1 MWWVLITLVLAAGIA
16 LLSPSSS
23 MAELAG
29 TFVGATI
36 IIGLILYVIK
46 FFLRK

>member
-1 MWWVLITLVLAAGIA
+1 MWWILITLVLAAGVA
-16 LLSPSSS
+16 LISPSNS

-36 IIGLILYVIK
+36 IIGLVLYVIK
-46 FFLRK
+46 SFLRK